1 MRFPI
6 PALVAAAGI
15 LAAFAV
21 LPFALAADAPA
32 SPVVR
37 RAYVPGLAGD
47 NAAGYG
53 APATA
58 TPTGTA
64 TVPASPTQSLG
75 TCAGERSTIRTL
87 GDPDA
92 AFSRTPVNASVF
104 ELLDLKRPTVTAGTA
119 RIAPTEAR
127 VVQMNAWL
135 RGFIRKNN
143 GAIELLISAAPGGA
157 IMVAGFPPA
166 DCLSGTSALDQA
178 AIEAARTALINRCG
192 MPVTSGVTEL
202 AGPITLTGVPFWGQP
217 RNDGLSGAFNG
228 IELGPVLSFAK
239 TDDLDCKPA
248 SYEGGGNGTPTATA
262 TPEAMTINL
271 SAKSVARGGTM
282 AVTVATYPA
291 TPGLSCSILVW
302 DDGNH
307 VIYSGATQPTGPAGT
322 AWWSFTIPA
331 DAALGPAR
339 AQPSCAGIA
348 TQGSAPFTITP

>member
-47 NAAGYG
+47 SAAGYG
-53 APATA
+53 APATT
-58 TPTGTA
+58 TPTG
-64 TVPASPTQSLG
+64 TVPASPTQTLG

-92 AFSRTPVNASVF
+92 TFSRTPVTASVF
-104 ELLDLKRPTVTAGTA
+104 ELLDLQRPTVTAGTA

-192 MPVTSGVTEL
+192 MPVTSGITEL

-248 SYEGGGNGTPTATA
+248 SYEGGGNGTPTAT
-262 TPEAMTINL
+262 PVPKSITINISPTTAARGATIAVTIQTQPPAPGVSCSFIAWGNDL
-271 SAKSVARGGTM
+271 QLLAESSAKT
-282 AVTVATYPA
+282 T
-291 TPGLSCSILVW
+291 
-302 DDGNH
+302 
-307 VIYSGATQPTGPAGT
+307 GAAGST
-322 AWWSFTIPA
+322 NWTFTIPA
-331 DAALGPAR
+331 NAALGSDAR
-339 AQPSCAGIA
+339 VTPSCTGYS
-348 TQGSAPFTITP
+348 TTGSARLTITP